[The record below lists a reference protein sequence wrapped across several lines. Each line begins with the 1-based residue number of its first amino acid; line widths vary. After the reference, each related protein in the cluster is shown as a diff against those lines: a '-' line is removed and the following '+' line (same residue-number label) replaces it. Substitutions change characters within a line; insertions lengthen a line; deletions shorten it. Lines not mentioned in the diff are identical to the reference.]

1 MIYKNA
7 LPFQTLPA
15 RTARMTYLNVLTWLF
30 TVFNSARVLAYLPTM
45 WAIQVSGDS
54 SQYSLWT

>member
-30 TVFNSARVLAYLPTM
+30 TVFNSARVLA
-45 WAIQVSGDS
+45 
-54 SQYSLWT
+54 

>member
-1 MIYKNA
+1 MRSIAAATPPTMIYKNA

-30 TVFNSARVLAYLPTM
+30 TVFNSARVLA
-45 WAIQVSGDS
+45 
-54 SQYSLWT
+54 